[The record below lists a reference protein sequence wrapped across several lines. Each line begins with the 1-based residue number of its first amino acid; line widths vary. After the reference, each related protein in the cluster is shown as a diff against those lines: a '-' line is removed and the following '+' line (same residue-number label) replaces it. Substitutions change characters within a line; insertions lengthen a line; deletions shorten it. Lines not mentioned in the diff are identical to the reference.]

1 MLYKI
6 DYTSKFVILYMWYTS
21 ALCVW

>member
-1 MLYKI
+1 VLYKI
-6 DYTSKFVILYMWYTS
+6 EYTSKFVILHMGKAS